1 MTMAKPPIRTI
12 VKPLMHRRDALI
24 APQARKAPA
33 EVPSSSGVHADFV
46 SLTSKRAAKVVEQ
59 ARRIARCTPSDE
71 TKQTWEDV
79 AAHARYRFAKR
90 PDFKQ
95 PSLLRE
101 GLAQL
106 KTGCVGSAVDTL
118 RGGGAISHASLAGN
132 LHLMLKICEA
142 FAFDAREVRCA
153 VHSWTLTSGGPAILH
168 ETCFGG
174 GCLHVHGTHMYA
186 AFKTQT
192 TLH

>member
-1 MTMAKPPIRTI
+1 MRGLKAGGWEVLNAK
-12 VKPLMHRRDALI
+12 L
-24 APQARKAPA
+24 
-33 EVPSSSGVHADFV
+33 
-46 SLTSKRAAKVVEQ
+46 SLVDTTAAN
-59 ARRIARCTPSDE
+59 
-71 TKQTWEDV
+71 
-79 AAHARYRFAKR
+79 Y
-90 PDFKQ
+90 
-95 PSLLRE
+95 
-101 GLAQL
+101 
-106 KTGCVGSAVDTL
+106 GCSAVDTL

-186 AFKTQT
+186 AFNTQT